1 MSTKDTLENL
11 AKNTWLA
18 GLGSF
23 DSSKE
28 ALSKSIDAAQEKSNS
43 LYNDL
48 ITRGEEIQSK
58 INHKR
63 DELQAKGKS
72 LFGLGSEK
80 SQEEKL
86 AELNAKVD
94 ALTTAVVTL
103 IEKRKAEEAKATKPK
118 AAAKAKPKTTTRTAS
133 KAAPKAAAKTAP
145 AATTA
150 TKDKVAPKVEA
161 KTTTEE
167 AKATTPVETKATADT
182 TAKAE

>member
-1 MSTKDTLENL
+1 MSTKDTLESL

-18 GLGSF
+18 GLGSL

-43 LYNDL
+43 LYSDL
-48 ITRGEEIQSK
+48 ISRGEEIQSK

-103 IEKRKAEEAKATKPK
+103 IEKRKAQEAKATKAK
-118 AAAKAKPKTTTRTAS
+118 AVAKPKAKATTKTVSTSAP
-133 KAAPKAAAKTAP
+133 KAAPKTAASKATAAAKV
-145 AATTA
+145 
-150 TKDKVAPKVEA
+150 DA

-167 AKATTPVETKATADT
+167 AKPTTSAETKAAADT
-182 TAKAE
+182 TAKAQ